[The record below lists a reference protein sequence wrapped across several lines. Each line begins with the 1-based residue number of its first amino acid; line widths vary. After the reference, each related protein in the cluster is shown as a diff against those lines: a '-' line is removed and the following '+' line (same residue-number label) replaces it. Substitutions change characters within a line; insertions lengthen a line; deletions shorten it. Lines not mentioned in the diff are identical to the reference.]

1 MPKDRENV
9 QQRFDRSPFSFQ
21 ESVGAYRA
29 LYGIDELEGPA
40 ESPPVRA
47 GR

>member
-1 MPKDRENV
+1 
-9 QQRFDRSPFSFQ
+9 
-21 ESVGAYRA
+21 VGAYRA

-47 GR
+47 GL